1 MDVDETDILDV
12 AAGTAGMVNEAA
24 NGPLIVLLGILQ
36 LVPLNVTLL
45 VSVCPSP
52 VLQGS
57 LTT

>member
-1 MDVDETDILDV
+1 MDVDETDILAV

-24 NGPLIVLLGILQ
+24 SGPLMVLLGTLQ
-36 LVPLNVTLL
+36 LVPLKVTLL